1 MAFSIQQHVAKINS
15 RISGMDAVSLAI
27 SALIVLIF
35 ALFLVSR
42 QEGQVRGAAYYE
54 NEDETIEGEDLRPF
68 ASRNG
73 PTYTYAWCQG
83 ADQIKKENIVYFA
96 NAEEAERS
104 GRTLSK
110 LCQR

>member
-1 MAFSIQQHVAKINS
+1 
-15 RISGMDAVSLAI
+15 MDAVSLAI
-27 SALIVLIF
+27 SSFIILVF
-35 ALFLVSR
+35 ALFFVSK
-42 QEGQVRGAAYYE
+42 QEGEVVPVVYFEGE
-54 NEDETIEGEDLRPF
+54 HEVIEGEDLRPF

-73 PTYTYAWCQG
+73 PTYTFPWCQG

-110 LCQR
+110 LCMR